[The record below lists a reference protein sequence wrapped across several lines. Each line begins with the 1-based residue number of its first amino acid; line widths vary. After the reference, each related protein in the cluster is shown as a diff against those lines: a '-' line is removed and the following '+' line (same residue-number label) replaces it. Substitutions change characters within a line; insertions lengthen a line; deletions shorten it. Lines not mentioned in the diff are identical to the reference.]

1 MRKIKNYIIV
11 ILLTISGLSAV
22 NAQGITLSD
31 SATLSLITCS
41 PGPQIYALF
50 GHTAIRLVDPT
61 RGLDIVFNYGM
72 FNFNKPNFYLK
83 FIQGATDYE
92 LGAYETKYFLP
103 EYRERNSSVTEQ
115 MLNLTTVEKQQLAD
129 ALFVNYQP
137 ENREYRYNFVYD
149 NCSTRPRDKIL
160 SVIKD
165 KVVYDYVSEPQT
177 FRNWVGTYT
186 GENTWAKFGID
197 MLLGREADELS
208 TRWSSMFLPEVLC
221 REFGAVKI
229 IAHDGTTRSLVNAE
243 KIIVHR
249 QDSIVKTNFL
259 QLPITVT
266 LTVLLLGVFLI
277 FYEKR
282 RKKYYKIIDSVLLI
296 VSGLAGVIIFYLMF
310 FSVHPLVHSNFNLL
324 WCNPLNVLVGL
335 FLWNRKLRSV
345 INYFQLAN
353 VLLFFGALLVFVLS
367 VQALNVA
374 FIPLIV
380 LLLVRSVN
388 WIMKKSKQLKKL

>member
-1 MRKIKNYIIV
+1 MRKIKNYVITIFLII
-11 ILLTISGLSAV
+11 SSLSAV
-22 NAQGITLSD
+22 NAQGNMLSD

-50 GHTAIRLVDPT
+50 GHTAIRLVDPA

-115 MLNLTTVEKQQLAD
+115 MLNLTTAEKQQLAD

-229 IAHDGTTRSLVNAE
+229 IAPDGTTRSLVNAE
-243 KIIVHR
+243 KIIVSR
-249 QDSIVKTNFL
+249 QDSIVKTNYL
-259 QLPITVT
+259 QLPTTVT
-266 LTVLLLGVFLI
+266 LTVLLLGVLLI

-324 WCNPLNVLVGL
+324 WCNPLNILVGL

-388 WIMKKSKQLKKL
+388 WIMKKSKKLKKL

>member
-115 MLNLTTVEKQQLAD
+115 MLNLTTAEKQQLAD

-243 KIIVHR
+243 KIIVPR

-282 RKKYYKIIDSVLLI
+282 RKKYFKIIDSVLLI

>member
-1 MRKIKNYIIV
+1 MRKIKNYVIT
-11 ILLTISGLSAV
+11 ILLIISSLSAV
-22 NAQGITLSD
+22 YAQGNTLSD

-50 GHTAIRLVDPT
+50 GHTAIRLVDPA

-115 MLNLTTVEKQQLAD
+115 MLNLTTAEKQQLAD

-243 KIIVHR
+243 KIIVSR

-266 LTVLLLGVFLI
+266 LTVLLLGVLLI

-324 WCNPLNVLVGL
+324 WCNPLNILVGL

-388 WIMKKSKQLKKL
+388 WIMKKSKKLKKL

>member
-243 KIIVHR
+243 KIIVPR

-282 RKKYYKIIDSVLLI
+282 RKKYFKIIDSVLLI

-388 WIMKKSKQLKKL
+388 WIMKKSKKLKKL

>member
-243 KIIVHR
+243 KIIVPR

-266 LTVLLLGVFLI
+266 LTVLLLGVLLI

-282 RKKYYKIIDSVLLI
+282 RKKYFKIIDSVLLI

>member
-243 KIIVHR
+243 KIIVPR

-266 LTVLLLGVFLI
+266 LTVLLLGVLLI

>member
-61 RGLDIVFNYGM
+61 KGLDIVFNYGM

-115 MLNLTTVEKQQLAD
+115 MLNLTTAEKQQLAD

-243 KIIVHR
+243 KIIVPR

>member
-1 MRKIKNYIIV
+1 MRKIKNYVITIFLII
-11 ILLTISGLSAV
+11 SSLSAV
-22 NAQGITLSD
+22 NAQGNMLSD

-50 GHTAIRLVDPT
+50 GHTAIRLVDPA

-115 MLNLTTVEKQQLAD
+115 MLNLTTAEKQQLAD

-243 KIIVHR
+243 KIIVSR
-249 QDSIVKTNFL
+249 QDSIVKTNYL

-266 LTVLLLGVFLI
+266 LTVLLLGVLLI

-324 WCNPLNVLVGL
+324 WCNPLNILVGL
-335 FLWNRKLRSV
+335 FLWNTKLRSV

-388 WIMKKSKQLKKL
+388 WIMKKSKKLKKL

>member
-1 MRKIKNYIIV
+1 MRKIKNYVITIFLIISS
-11 ILLTISGLSAV
+11 LLAV
-22 NAQGITLSD
+22 NAQGNMLSD

-243 KIIVHR
+243 KIIVPR

-367 VQALNVA
+367 VQALNIA

>member
-50 GHTAIRLVDPT
+50 GHTAIRLVDPA

-243 KIIVHR
+243 KIIVPR

-282 RKKYYKIIDSVLLI
+282 RKKYFKIIDSVLLI

>member
-50 GHTAIRLVDPT
+50 GHTAIRLVDPA

-115 MLNLTTVEKQQLAD
+115 MLNLTTAEKQQLAD

-243 KIIVHR
+243 KIIVPR

-266 LTVLLLGVFLI
+266 LTVLLLGVLLI

-388 WIMKKSKQLKKL
+388 WIMKKSKKLKKL

>member
-1 MRKIKNYIIV
+1 MGKIKKYLIL
-11 ILLTISGLSAV
+11 ILLTISSLQVV
-22 NAQGITLSD
+22 NAQKITVSD
-31 SATLSLITCS
+31 STTLSLITCS
-41 PGPQIYALF
+41 PGPQVYAIF
-50 GHTAIRLVDPT
+50 GHTAIRLVEPT
-61 RGLDIVFNYGM
+61 LGMDIVFNYGM

-103 EYRERNSSVTEQ
+103 EYKERNSSVTEQ
-115 MLNLTTVEKQQLAD
+115 VLNLTNEEKQQLVN
-129 ALFVNYQP
+129 ALFINYQP

-165 KVVYDYVSEPQT
+165 KVVYKSVSDVQT
-177 FRNWVGTYT
+177 YRDRVGFYT
-186 GENTWAKFGID
+186 GEYTWVKFGID
-197 MLLGREADELS
+197 LLLGKEADEHS

-221 REFGAVKI
+221 REFGAVDI
-229 IAHDGTTRSLVNAE
+229 SAPDGTKRPLVKSEEIIVSRQE
-243 KIIVHR
+243 KII
-249 QDSIVKTNFL
+249 KTSLL
-259 QLPITVT
+259 QRPFTVT
-266 LTVLLLGVFLI
+266 IAVLLIGVLLI
-277 FYEKR
+277 FYEKK

-296 VSGLAGVIIFYLMF
+296 VTGLAGVIIFYLMF
-310 FSVHPLVHSNFNLL
+310 FSVHPLVHSNYNLL
-324 WCNPLNVLVGL
+324 WCNPLNILVGI

-388 WIMKKSKQLKKL
+388 WIMKKSKQLKSL

>member
-243 KIIVHR
+243 KIIVPR

-282 RKKYYKIIDSVLLI
+282 RKKYFKIIDSVLLI

>member
-50 GHTAIRLVDPT
+50 GHTAIRLVDPA

-115 MLNLTTVEKQQLAD
+115 MLNLTTAEKQQLAD

-186 GENTWAKFGID
+186 SENTWAKFGID

-229 IAHDGTTRSLVNAE
+229 IAPDGTTRSLVNAE
-243 KIIVHR
+243 KIIVSR

-266 LTVLLLGVFLI
+266 LTVLLLGVLLI

-282 RKKYYKIIDSVLLI
+282 RKKYFKIIDSVLLI

>member
-1 MRKIKNYIIV
+1 MRKIKNYVITIFLII
-11 ILLTISGLSAV
+11 SSLSAV
-22 NAQGITLSD
+22 NAQGNMLSD

-50 GHTAIRLVDPT
+50 GHTAIRLVDPA

-115 MLNLTTVEKQQLAD
+115 MLNLTTAEKQQLAD

-243 KIIVHR
+243 KIIVPR

-266 LTVLLLGVFLI
+266 LTVLLLGVLLI

-324 WCNPLNVLVGL
+324 WCNPLNILVGL

-388 WIMKKSKQLKKL
+388 WIMKKSKKLKKL

>member
-31 SATLSLITCS
+31 LATLSLITCS

-243 KIIVHR
+243 KIIVPR

>member
-243 KIIVHR
+243 KIIVPR

-388 WIMKKSKQLKKL
+388 WIMKKSKKLKKL

>member
-1 MRKIKNYIIV
+1 M
-11 ILLTISGLSAV
+11 
-22 NAQGITLSD
+22 
-31 SATLSLITCS
+31 
-41 PGPQIYALF
+41 
-50 GHTAIRLVDPT
+50 
-61 RGLDIVFNYGM
+61 
-72 FNFNKPNFYLK
+72 
-83 FIQGATDYE
+83 
-92 LGAYETKYFLP
+92 P

-221 REFGAVKI
+221 HEFGAVKI

-243 KIIVHR
+243 KIIVPR

>member
-1 MRKIKNYIIV
+1 VRKIKNYIIV

-243 KIIVHR
+243 KIIVPR

>member
-1 MRKIKNYIIV
+1 MRKIKNYVIT
-11 ILLTISGLSAV
+11 ILLIISGLSAV

-50 GHTAIRLVDPT
+50 GHTAIRLVDPA

-115 MLNLTTVEKQQLAD
+115 MLNLTTAEKQQLAD

-229 IAHDGTTRSLVNAE
+229 IAPDGTTRSLVNAE
-243 KIIVHR
+243 KIIVSR
-249 QDSIVKTNFL
+249 QDSIVKTNYL

-266 LTVLLLGVFLI
+266 LTVLLLGVLLI

-388 WIMKKSKQLKKL
+388 WIMKKSKKLKKL

>member
-243 KIIVHR
+243 KIIVPR

-282 RKKYYKIIDSVLLI
+282 RKKYFKIIDSVLLI

-335 FLWNRKLRSV
+335 LLWNRKLRSV

>member
-1 MRKIKNYIIV
+1 MRKIKNYVITIFLII
-11 ILLTISGLSAV
+11 SSLSAV
-22 NAQGITLSD
+22 NAQGNTLSD

-50 GHTAIRLVDPT
+50 GHTAIRLVDPA

-115 MLNLTTVEKQQLAD
+115 MLNLTTAEKQQLAD

-229 IAHDGTTRSLVNAE
+229 IAPDGTTRSLVNAE
-243 KIIVHR
+243 KIIVSR
-249 QDSIVKTNFL
+249 QDSIVKTNYL

-266 LTVLLLGVFLI
+266 LTVLLLGVLLI

-324 WCNPLNVLVGL
+324 WCNPLNILVGL

-388 WIMKKSKQLKKL
+388 WIMKKSKKLKKL

>member
-1 MRKIKNYIIV
+1 MRKIKNYVITIFLII
-11 ILLTISGLSAV
+11 SSLSAV
-22 NAQGITLSD
+22 NAQGNTLSD

-229 IAHDGTTRSLVNAE
+229 IAPDGTTRSLVNAE
-243 KIIVHR
+243 KIIVSR
-249 QDSIVKTNFL
+249 QDSIVKTNYL

-266 LTVLLLGVFLI
+266 LTVLLLGVLLI

-367 VQALNVA
+367 VQALHVA

>member
-1 MRKIKNYIIV
+1 MRKIKNYVITIFLII
-11 ILLTISGLSAV
+11 SSLSAV
-22 NAQGITLSD
+22 NAQGNMLSD

-50 GHTAIRLVDPT
+50 GHTAIRLVDPA

-115 MLNLTTVEKQQLAD
+115 MLNLTTAEKQQLAD

-229 IAHDGTTRSLVNAE
+229 IAPDGTTRSLVNAE
-243 KIIVHR
+243 KIIVSR
-249 QDSIVKTNFL
+249 QDSIVKTNYL

-266 LTVLLLGVFLI
+266 LTVLLLGVLLI

-335 FLWNRKLRSV
+335 LLWNRKLRSV

-388 WIMKKSKQLKKL
+388 WIMKKSKKLKKL

>member
-50 GHTAIRLVDPT
+50 GHTAIRLVDPA

-243 KIIVHR
+243 KIIVPR

-282 RKKYYKIIDSVLLI
+282 RKKYFKIIDSVLLI

-335 FLWNRKLRSV
+335 LLWNRKLRSV

>member
-115 MLNLTTVEKQQLAD
+115 MLNLTTAEKQQLAD

-243 KIIVHR
+243 KIIVPR

-374 FIPLIV
+374 FIPLIM

>member
-1 MRKIKNYIIV
+1 MRKIKNYVIT
-11 ILLTISGLSAV
+11 ILLIISSLSAV
-22 NAQGITLSD
+22 NAQGNTLSD

-50 GHTAIRLVDPT
+50 GHTAIRLVDPA

-243 KIIVHR
+243 KIIVPR

>member
-61 RGLDIVFNYGM
+61 KGLDIVFNYGM

-243 KIIVHR
+243 KIIVPR

-266 LTVLLLGVFLI
+266 LTVLLLGVLLI

-282 RKKYYKIIDSVLLI
+282 RKKYFKIIDSVLLI

>member
-115 MLNLTTVEKQQLAD
+115 MLNLTTAEKQQLAD

-243 KIIVHR
+243 KIIVPR

-266 LTVLLLGVFLI
+266 LTVLLLGVLLI

>member
-243 KIIVHR
+243 KIIVPR

-282 RKKYYKIIDSVLLI
+282 RKKYFKIIDSVLLI

-324 WCNPLNVLVGL
+324 WCNPLNILVGL

-388 WIMKKSKQLKKL
+388 WIMKKSKKLKKL

>member
-1 MRKIKNYIIV
+1 MRKIKNYVIT
-11 ILLTISGLSAV
+11 ILLIISSLSAV
-22 NAQGITLSD
+22 NAQGNTLSD

-50 GHTAIRLVDPT
+50 GHTAIRLVDPA

-115 MLNLTTVEKQQLAD
+115 MLNLTTAEKQQLAD

-243 KIIVHR
+243 KIIVSR
-249 QDSIVKTNFL
+249 QDSIVKTNYL

-266 LTVLLLGVFLI
+266 LTVLLLGVLLI

-388 WIMKKSKQLKKL
+388 WIMKKSKKLKKL

>member
-1 MRKIKNYIIV
+1 MRKIKNYVIT
-11 ILLTISGLSAV
+11 ILLIISSLSAV
-22 NAQGITLSD
+22 NAQGNTLSD

-50 GHTAIRLVDPT
+50 GHTAIRLVDPA

-243 KIIVHR
+243 KIIVPR

-282 RKKYYKIIDSVLLI
+282 RKKYFKIIDSVLLI

>member
-1 MRKIKNYIIV
+1 
-11 ILLTISGLSAV
+11 LLTISGLSAV

-243 KIIVHR
+243 KIIVPR

-266 LTVLLLGVFLI
+266 LTVLLLGVLLI

-282 RKKYYKIIDSVLLI
+282 RKKYFKIIDSVLLI

>member
-50 GHTAIRLVDPT
+50 GHTAIRLVDPA

-243 KIIVHR
+243 KIIVPR

-266 LTVLLLGVFLI
+266 LTVLLLGVLLI

>member
-50 GHTAIRLVDPT
+50 GHTAIRLVDPA

-115 MLNLTTVEKQQLAD
+115 MLNLTTAEKQQLAD

-243 KIIVHR
+243 KIIVPR

-266 LTVLLLGVFLI
+266 LTVLLLGVLLI

-324 WCNPLNVLVGL
+324 WCNPLNILVGL

-388 WIMKKSKQLKKL
+388 WIMKKSKKLKKL

>member
-61 RGLDIVFNYGM
+61 KGLDIVFNYGM

-243 KIIVHR
+243 KIIVPR

-266 LTVLLLGVFLI
+266 LTVLLLGVLLI

>member
-61 RGLDIVFNYGM
+61 KGLDIVFNYGM

-115 MLNLTTVEKQQLAD
+115 MLNLTTAEKQQLAD

-243 KIIVHR
+243 KIIVPR

-266 LTVLLLGVFLI
+266 LTVLLLGVLLI

>member
-1 MRKIKNYIIV
+1 MRKIKNYVIT
-11 ILLTISGLSAV
+11 ILLIISSLSAV
-22 NAQGITLSD
+22 NAQGNTLSD

-50 GHTAIRLVDPT
+50 GHTAIRLVDPA

-115 MLNLTTVEKQQLAD
+115 MLNLTTAEKQQLAD

-243 KIIVHR
+243 KIIVPR

-324 WCNPLNVLVGL
+324 WCNPLNTLVGL

>member
-61 RGLDIVFNYGM
+61 KGLDIVFNYGM

-243 KIIVHR
+243 KIIVPR

-374 FIPLIV
+374 FIPLIM